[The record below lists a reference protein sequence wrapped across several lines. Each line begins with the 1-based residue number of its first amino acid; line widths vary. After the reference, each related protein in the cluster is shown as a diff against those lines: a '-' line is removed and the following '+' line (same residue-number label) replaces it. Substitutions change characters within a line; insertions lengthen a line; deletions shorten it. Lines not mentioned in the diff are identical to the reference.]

1 MSNKPMDHK
10 AIPES
15 LLLVMAEKFRML
27 GDPTRL
33 GILRALMSEGEMT
46 VGQVVA
52 VTHQGTANAS
62 RHLKQLAAAGILAR
76 RKAGAFVHYRLDDPV
91 IEKICAL
98 VCDSLVSELEAQLK
112 ARTRSSQSKAA
123 QVIPIGTWRCCL
135 SQQNG
140 IFCPSSR
147 HSGII

>member
-1 MSNKPMDHK
+1 
-10 AIPES
+10 
-15 LLLVMAEKFRML
+15 ML

-52 VTHQGTANAS
+52 VTRLGTANAS

-76 RKAGAFVHYRLDDPV
+76 RKVGSFVHYRLDDPV

-112 ARTRSSQSKAA
+112 RGRRLLNPK
-123 QVIPIGTWRCCL
+123 R
-135 SQQNG
+135 
-140 IFCPSSR
+140 R
-147 HSGII
+147 R